1 MSPKELMCIDFVRLH
16 EDGKIEGFLGRLSA
30 CRFLERVRGSIAE
43 REFVDS

>member
-1 MSPKELMCIDFVRLH
+1 MHIYFVRFH

-30 CRFLERVRGSIAE
+30 CWFLERVRESIAE